1 MSFNKTLTLNDGNKI
16 PQIGLGTWQS
26 QPGEVSRAVEHA
38 VRSGYRHLDLAKI
51 YQNQKEVGEALKQ
64 LIPSVVKREEL
75 FITSKLWC
83 SVHTPELVEKALDD
97 TLAELGLEYLDLY
110 LMHWPIANVGGL
122 DKFVEVEDNKIKLDL
137 DVSLADTWR
146 AMVALKKTGKVKSV
160 GVSNFTAEH
169 IEGIITAVGETPVVN
184 QIEAHPLLPQDELV
198 EYHKKKNIIITAYSP
213 LGNNV
218 KGKTKIVE
226 FPEIAEIAKNRN
238 VDAAQVLIA
247 WGVHRGYSVIPK
259 SVTPSR
265 IESNFQQ
272 IELSD
277 EEYNKVSDVVKKYGR
292 TRYTVP
298 YTFSPQWDINV
309 FNEDVEKTATHQV
322 KIQ

>member
-1 MSFNKTLTLNDGNKI
+1 MSFNKTLPLNDGNKI

-26 QPGEVSRAVEHA
+26 QPDEVSRAVDHA

-51 YQNQKEVGEALKQ
+51 YQNQKEVGAALKQ
-64 LIPSVVKREEL
+64 LIPSVVKREEI
-75 FITSKLWC
+75 FITSKLWNG
-83 SVHTPELVEKALDD
+83 VHAPELVEKALDD

-122 DKFVEVEDNKIKLDL
+122 DKFVEVENDKIKLDL

-160 GVSNFTAEH
+160 GVSNFTVEH
-169 IEGIITAVGETPVVN
+169 IEGITAAVGEAPVVN

-198 EYHKKKNIIITAYSP
+198 DYHKKKNIIITAYSP

-218 KGKTKIVE
+218 QGKTKIVE
-226 FPEIAEIAKNRN
+226 FPEIVEIAKNRN

-247 WGVHRGYSVIPK
+247 WGAHRGYSVIPK

-265 IESNFQQ
+265 IDSNFQQ
-272 IELSD
+272 IQLSD
-277 EEYNKVSDVVKKYGR
+277 EEYKKVSDIINTHGR
-292 TRYTVP
+292 TRYTIP

-309 FNEDVEKTATHQV
+309 FNEDVEKTASHQI